1 MGVKRCWVEI
11 SGADRAELE
20 QWLRAQSIPQAL
32 ATRARVV
39 LGSAAGES
47 VRGLAAR
54 LGVTQTTVCLW
65 RRRYRS
71 AGLDGL
77 RTKPR
82 MGRPRRITS
91 AKEQAVISATLRKPK
106 AATHWSA
113 RRLAKEVRLSPAT
126 VHRIWQKYGLQP
138 HRVESFK
145 FSRDPEFDGKLADIV
160 GLYLDPPERA
170 LVLCVDEKSQ
180 IQALNRTQPALPMW
194 PGLPAR
200 MTHDY
205 TRHGTTSLFAALEVA
220 SGKVHGRCF
229 KRHTHVEFIAFLESL
244 AKRYPRLELHLI
256 CDNYG
261 THKHPAVV
269 HWLAAHP
276 RFHLHFT
283 PTSAS
288 LTSLVEPWFALIT
301 SHAIRRGSFDSV
313 RRLQRTILRY
323 LADCNDHAQP
333 FRWMKPPPKSNAAS
347 IMLNL
352 FPVLNTRERLARRGK
367 RSASQSDHV
376 RRRP

>member
-1 MGVKRCWVEI
+1 MAAGFKVAE
-11 SGADRAELE
+11 ADRVMLE
-20 QWLRAQSIPQAL
+20 SWLRAPSTTQGVAL
-32 ATRARVV
+32 RAR
-39 LGSAAGES
+39 LILASAKGEG
-47 VRGLAAR
+47 VRPLARR
-54 LGVTQTTVCLW
+54 LGISPNTVAVW

-71 AGLDGL
+71 QGVAGL
-77 RTKPR
+77 RTR
-82 MGRPRRITS
+82 ARAGRRRRITA

-106 AATHWSA
+106 VTTHWSA
-113 RRLAKEVRLSPAT
+113 RRLAKEVGLSPAT

-138 HRVESFK
+138 HRVETFK
-145 FSRDPEFDGKLADIV
+145 FSTDPEFDAKLADIV

-229 KRHTHVEFIAFLESL
+229 QRHTHLEFIAFLESL
-244 AKRYPRLELHLI
+244 ARRYPRRNLHLI

-261 THKHPAVV
+261 THKHPAVRQ
-269 HWLAAHP
+269 WLAAHT

-288 LTSLVEPWFALIT
+288 WLNLVERWFALIT
-301 SHAIRRGSFDSV
+301 GQAIRRGSFDSV
-313 RRLQRTILRY
+313 RRLERAIMRW
-323 LADCNDHAQP
+323 LAVWNENAQP
-333 FRWMKPPPKSNAAS
+333 FHWTKSAAAIKHS
-347 IMLNL
+347 LQNVTAIYE
-352 FPVLNTRERLARRGK
+352 TR
-367 RSASQSDHV
+367 H
-376 RRRP
+376 